1 MAEKKFLTCD
11 GNQAAAHVAYMFS
24 EVAAIYP
31 ITPSSPMAEYIDE
44 WAAKGQKNLFGET
57 VKVVEMQSEAGA
69 AGAVHGSLQAGALT
83 TTYTASQGLLLMIP
97 NMYKIAGEL
106 LPGVFHVSAR
116 ALAAQA
122 LSIFGD
128 HADVMSARQTGFAM
142 LATGSVQEIMDLAPV
157 AHLAAIEGRV
167 PFLHFFDGFRTS
179 HEIQKVEAADMEA
192 LRPLVNWEAL
202 KEYRDRALNPEHPVT
217 RGTAQNP
224 DIYFQTREAQNKYYD
239 ALPDIVAKYMKE
251 MSKITGRNYAPFTFY
266 GAADATDVIVAMG
279 SITDVI
285 KTVIDRENANG
296 KKLGLVSV
304 HLYRPFSVKYLG
316 QVLPETVKRICVLDR
331 TKEPGANG
339 DPLYLDVVEAFA
351 NCKDIPAANKPMII
365 GGRYGLSS
373 KDTTPAHIM
382 SVFNNLASEN
392 PMNQFTVGIN
402 DDVTHRSLPLL
413 PEISILPKGT
423 FEAKFYGLGADGT
436 VGANKNSI
444 KIIGDNTN
452 KYSQAYFDYDSK
464 KSGGYTCSHLRFG
477 DQPILAPYLVG
488 TPDFVAVHVP
498 SYLRKYDCLR
508 GLKDNGTFLYNSP
521 WDVEETKHHLPDFV
535 KKYLALHHINM
546 YIIDAT
552 KIATEIGLGNRTNT
566 ILQSAFFKISGV
578 IPYDLA
584 VEQMKKFIVKSYGKK
599 GEDVVNMNY
608 AAVDRGGEITK
619 VEIPAEWAELPCT
632 TDFAFEHND
641 NDPEFINKV
650 MRPMVSQ
657 CGNDLPVSAFKD
669 IIDGTFPAGTTAYE
683 KRGVATY
690 VPEWNAANCIQCNQ
704 CSLVCPHA
712 AIRPVVMTAEE
723 KQNAPASM
731 NTIEMKMPKEMAGMN
746 FRMQVSVMDC
756 TGCGNCADVCPGM
769 KGNKALVM
777 KPFESQL
784 GEAENWDYSQKK
796 VAYKDNLI
804 DKYANVKN
812 SQFAQP
818 LFEFSGACAGCG
830 ETPYIKTITQLFGE
844 SMMVANATGCSSI
857 YGGSAPATP
866 YRKNDRTGRGVAWA
880 NSLFEDNAEFGLGM
894 ATGYRK
900 IREGLRK
907 KAEELVNTTVFDWMK
922 EATQNWLN
930 TYNDTIANR
939 KATDEFVAAL
949 EKAIMP
955 IDACVDFWNGQG
967 KELYGAEV
975 AAQKLQEAKDAKAAG
990 SKICPCHGCALE
1002 SELLAQKDFL
1012 AKRSQW
1018 IFGGDGWAYDIGFG
1032 GLDHVLASGEDV
1044 NVLVLDTEVYSNTGG
1059 QSSKATPAGAVA
1071 KFAASGK
1078 KVRKKDLGMIAKSY
1092 GYVYVAQVAMG
1103 ASQAQYFKAIKEA
1116 EAYPGPSLVICYA
1129 PCINHGIK
1137 TGMGRTQHEEK
1148 LAVDCGYW
1156 HLWRFNPAEEE
1167 AGQNGFHLDSKEP
1180 NWADFQ
1186 NFIMGEV
1193 RYNSLLKTFPEEA
1206 KELFAKTE
1214 QFAKL
1219 RYEGYKRL
1227 AEGK

>member
-1 MAEKKFLTCD
+1 MAEKKFMTCD
-11 GNQAAAHVAYMFS
+11 GNCAAAHVAYMFS

-44 WAAKGQKNLFGET
+44 WSAGGRKNIFGET

-179 HEIQKVEAADMEA
+179 HEIQKVEATDQDDVAK
-192 LRPLVNWEAL
+192 LINWDAL
-202 KEYRDRALNPEHPVT
+202 KAYRERALNPEHPVT

-224 DIYFQTREAQNKYYD
+224 DIYFQTRELQNQYYD

-251 MSKITGRNYAPFTFY
+251 MSKITGREYAPFTYY
-266 GAADATDVIVAMG
+266 GAKDATDVIIAMG

-285 KTVIDRENANG
+285 KTVIDKENAEG

-304 HLYRPFSVKYLG
+304 HLYRPFSVKYLMEAMPKS
-316 QVLPETVKRICVLDR
+316 LMEHVKHICVLDR

-339 DPLYLDVVEAFA
+339 DPLYLDVVEAF
-351 NCKDIPAANKPMII
+351 KDCPYKPMII
-365 GGRYGLSS
+365 GGRFGLSS
-373 KDTTPAHIM
+373 KDTTPAQIVAVFENMM
-382 SVFNNLASEN
+382 SNE
-392 PMNQFTVGIN
+392 PKNQFTVGIV
-402 DDVTHRSLPLL
+402 DDVTFKSLKVGK
-413 PEISILPKGT
+413 EISILPKGT

-498 SYLRKYDCLR
+498 SYLSKYDCLR
-508 GLKDNGTFLYNSP
+508 GLKENGTFLYNSP
-521 WDVEETKHHLPDFV
+521 WSVEETKKHLPDFV

-552 KIATEIGLGNRTNT
+552 KIAAEIGLGNRTNT

-599 GEDVVNMNY
+599 GEDIVNMNY
-608 AAVDRGGEITK
+608 AAVDRGGEIQK
-619 VEIPAEWAELPCT
+619 VEIPAEWANLGCT
-632 TDFAFEHND
+632 TDFTFAHND

-650 MRPMVSQ
+650 MRPMVAQ

-669 IIDGTFPAGTTAYE
+669 IVDGTFPAGTTAYE
-683 KRGVATY
+683 KRGVATV
-690 VPEWNAANCIQCNQ
+690 VPEWNSANCIQCNQ

-712 AIRPVVMTAEE
+712 AIRPVVMTDEE
-723 KQNAPASM
+723 MKNAPASM
-731 NTIEMKMPKEMAGMN
+731 KSIDIKMPKELAGMH

-756 TGCGNCADVCPGM
+756 TGCGNCADVCPA
-769 KGNKALVM
+769 KEKALVM

-784 GEAENWDYSQKK
+784 GEAENWEYGQKK
-796 VAYKDNLI
+796 VTYKDNLI

-844 SMMVANATGCSSI
+844 RMIVANATGCSSI

-866 YRKNDRTGRGVAWA
+866 YCKNSRSGKGVAWA

-894 ATGYRK
+894 ATATRK
-900 IREGLRK
+900 MRDRVERVMRE
-907 KAEELVNTTVFDWMK
+907 A
-922 EATQNWLN
+922 
-930 TYNDTIANR
+930 IANC
-939 KATDEFVAAL
+939 TCCSDELKGLFQQWIDNREDGVKTEAL
-949 EKAIMP
+949 APQILAGCEACGCDYCKQI
-955 IDACVDFWNGQG
+955 ID
-967 KELYGAEV
+967 L
-975 AAQKLQEAKDAKAAG
+975 KDHLVK
-990 SKICPCHGCALE
+990 K
-1002 SELLAQKDFL
+1002 
-1012 AKRSQW
+1012 SQW

-1116 EAYPGPSLVICYA
+1116 EAYHGPSLVICYA

-1137 TGMGRTQHEEK
+1137 VGMGRSQHEEAK
-1148 LAVDCGYW
+1148 AVECGYW

-1180 NWADFQ
+1180 DWSKFQ
-1186 NFIMGEV
+1186 DFIMGEV
-1193 RYNSLLKTFPEEA
+1193 RYNSLLKTFPAEA

-1219 RYEGYKRL
+1219 RYEGYKKL
-1227 AEGK
+1227 SEGK